1 MGGVVEGMGRVATGE
16 LVNAFCFI
24 GAGGH
29 HAGRNFFG
37 GYCCFNDVVIAIR
50 QARRIGR
57 LRRVAILDTDAHHS
71 DGTRD
76 LVADDPDVLHVCICA
91 AEYASADGT
100 KVDVAAPDPWALEV
114 SPDQAYLDVARAA
127 FPARATRFH
136 PDLIVWYFGF
146 DTHRGD
152 YGDLGLTSV
161 AFLGLAD
168 LMLETA
174 KRVCVGKLLVVL
186 GGGSRT
192 DLATALIPPVIAR
205 LAGITSPSRNALD
218 TQSGH

>member
-1 MGGVVEGMGRVATGE
+1 VGRVAAGTLG
-16 LVNAFCFI
+16 NAFCFI

-50 QARRIGR
+50 QGRRTGSV
-57 LRRVAILDTDAHHS
+57 RRVAILDTDAHHG

-76 LVADDPDVLHVCICA
+76 LLRDDPDVLHVCICGA
-91 AEYASADGT
+91 DYVSPDGT
-100 KVDVAAPDPWALEV
+100 KVDRAAPDPWALAR
-114 SPDQAYLDVARAA
+114 SPDRAYLELVREV
-127 FPARATRFH
+127 FPPRVDRFR

-152 YGDLGLTSV
+152 YGDLGLT
-161 AFLGLAD
+161 AEAYLGLAD
-168 LMLETA
+168 MLMDIAART
-174 KRVCVGKLLVVL
+174 CGGKLVVVL

-205 LAGITSPSRNALD
+205 LAGVAFLRKG
-218 TQSGH
+218 QSARE

>member
-1 MGGVVEGMGRVATGE
+1 MEGMSRVAAGE
-16 LVNAFCFI
+16 WDNAFCFI

-50 QARRIGR
+50 HARRMQR
-57 LRRVAILDTDAHHS
+57 LRRVAILDTDAHHA

-76 LVADDPDVLHVCICA
+76 LVANDPDVLHVCVCG
-91 AEYASADGT
+91 EDYSSGDGT
-100 KVDVAAPDPWALEV
+100 KVDVALPDSWAMEPA
-114 SPDQAYLDVARAA
+114 PDQAYLDLVRAV
-127 FPARATRFH
+127 FPERVGRFR

-146 DTHRGD
+146 DTHRGE
-152 YGDLGLTSV
+152 YGDLGLTSA

-168 LMLETA
+168 LVLEIA
-174 KRVCVGKLLVVL
+174 AHACGGKLLVVL

-192 DLATALIPPVIAR
+192 DLATALIPPVITR
-205 LAGITSPSRNALD
+205 LSETVA
-218 TQSGH
+218 

>member
-1 MGGVVEGMGRVATGE
+1 VEGMRRVAEGE
-16 LVNAFCFI
+16 WINAFCFI

-29 HAGRNFFG
+29 HAGRSFFG

-50 QARRIGR
+50 QARRMKR
-57 LRRVAILDTDAHHS
+57 LRRVAILDTDAHHA

-76 LVADDPDVLHVCICA
+76 LVADDPDVLHVCVCDSN
-91 AEYASADGT
+91 YMSADGT
-100 KVDVAAPDPWALEV
+100 KVDVAAPDPRGLDV
-114 SPDQAYLDVARAA
+114 PPDQAYLDLIHEA
-127 FPARATRFH
+127 FPLRVKEFR

-146 DTHRGD
+146 DGHQGD

-161 AFLGLAD
+161 AFLGIAD

-174 KRVCVGKLLVVL
+174 RHVSGGKLLVVL

-205 LAGITSPSRNALD
+205 LAETIT
-218 TQSGH
+218 

>member
-1 MGGVVEGMGRVATGE
+1 MGRVAAGE
-16 LVNAFCFI
+16 LHNAFCFI

-50 QARRIGR
+50 QARRDGR
-57 LRRVAILDTDAHHS
+57 LRRVAILDTDAHHA

-76 LVADDPDVLHVCICA
+76 LVADDSEVLHVCICGMD
-91 AEYASADGT
+91 YISADGT
-100 KVDVAAPDPWALEV
+100 KVDVAAPAPSTPAGYADR
-114 SPDQAYLDVARAA
+114 AYLELVREA
-127 FPARATRFH
+127 FPHRARRFR
-136 PDLIVWYFGF
+136 PDLVVWYFGF

-152 YGDLGLTSV
+152 YGDLGLTLD

-168 LMLETA
+168 LACEIA
-174 KRVCVGKLLVVL
+174 REVCAGKLLVVL

-192 DLATALIPPVIAR
+192 DLATALIPPIIVR
-205 LAGITSPSRNALD
+205 LAERPSGKPLD
-218 TQSGH
+218 PRSG